1 MAKKKSKKKAAPKGR
16 SRQELPR
23 KRAGQRQLDALPDT
37 LDFRDRMF
45 EATLVEV
52 PVRIPLDDYRQW
64 KVPILDQG
72 TEGAC
77 TGFGLATVAHYLLRR
92 RAVVP
97 DPEPVSPRMLYEMA
111 KRYDEWPGED
121 YSGSSARGA
130 MKGWHKHGVCGETVF
145 PYVAGAPSRTTLTE
159 EQTTE
164 AVRRP
169 LGSYFRVN
177 HRDLVAMHAAIAETG
192 VLYATMMVH
201 EGWNQVGDDGQIVFE
216 PGKTKTLGGHAV
228 AIVGYDERGFW
239 IQNSWGTRWGAEGFA
254 RIDYDDW
261 MVNGTDV
268 WVARLGVPLILK
280 TPQAAAAGYTA
291 ARGSRGY
298 VFSDLRPHIIS
309 LGNNGALR
317 AGGTFG
323 TTESDVREIFEVDF
337 PRLTASWKT
346 KRLLLYAHG
355 GLVSEDSAIDRV
367 TEYRAALLSHEVY
380 PLAFIWKTDFF
391 STLKN
396 ILEDSIRQRRPE
408 GPLDSSKD
416 FMLDRL
422 DDALEPLARA
432 LSGKSQWDEMKE
444 NALRATES
452 STGGARLALKHLA
465 RLAAAEPGLEIHVV
479 GHSAGAVF
487 HAPLVARL
495 TGSGAGEHGLKV
507 ASCTMWAPAC
517 TTAVFNQYYAP
528 AIQRK
533 KIDRTALFVL
543 SDQAERDDHCANIYN
558 KSLLYLVS
566 HAFEATPRIPLVRD
580 GVPIA
585 GMEKHART
593 ELGALIRSGAI
604 DLVLTPNSTPAGGA
618 SASRASSHGSFD
630 TDEATVRA
638 TLARILSVRNA
649 GGAKML
655 FNRSGAARR
664 AARRQLDAAV
674 R

>member
-1 MAKKKSKKKAAPKGR
+1 MAKQKRASTRAAP
-16 SRQELPR
+16 PR
-23 KRAGQRQLDALPDT
+23 RARQRQLDALPDT

-52 PVRIPLDDYRQW
+52 PVRIALDEYQRWQ
-64 KVPILDQG
+64 VPILDQG

-77 TGFGLATVAHYLLRR
+77 TGFGLATVAQYLLRR

-97 DPEPVSPRMLYEMA
+97 DPEPVSPRMFYEMA
-111 KRYDEWPGED
+111 KRYDDWPGED
-121 YSGSSARGA
+121 YDGSSARGA
-130 MKGWHKHGVCGETVF
+130 MKGWHKHGVCSETVF
-145 PYVAGAPSRTTLTE
+145 PYVSGAQARTTLTE
-159 EQTTE
+159 EQTSD

-177 HRDLVAMHAAIAETG
+177 HRDLVAMHAAIVEAG
-192 VLYATMMVH
+192 VLSVTTMVH
-201 EGWNQVGDDGQIVFE
+201 EGWNRVGDDGLIVFE
-216 PGKTKTLGGHAV
+216 PGITKPLGGHAV
-228 AIVGYDERGFW
+228 AIVAYDEHGFW
-239 IQNSWGTRWGAEGFA
+239 IQNSWGRRWGAGGFA
-254 RIDYDDW
+254 RVAYDDW
-261 MVNGTDV
+261 MIHGTDV

-280 TPQAAAAGYTA
+280 TAAAAAAGYTA

-309 LGNNGALR
+309 LGNDGTLR

-323 TTESDVREIFEVDF
+323 TTEGDVREIFEEDF
-337 PRLTASWKT
+337 PRLTATWKT

-380 PLAFIWKTDFF
+380 PLAFVWKTDYL

-396 ILEDSIRQRRPE
+396 ILEEAIRQRRPE
-408 GPLDSSKD
+408 GPLDASKD

-422 DDALEPLARA
+422 DDALEPLART

-465 RLAAAEPGLEIHVV
+465 RLAAAEPGLEIHIV

-495 TGSGAGEHGLKV
+495 TGTGPGEHGLKI
-507 ASCTMWAPAC
+507 ASCTLWAPAC
-517 TTAVFNQYYAP
+517 TTAVFKQYYLP
-528 AIQRK
+528 AIQK
-533 KIDRTALFVL
+533 KKVDRTALFVL
-543 SDQAERDDHCANIYN
+543 SDQAERDDHCANIYH

-580 GVPIA
+580 GVPIV
-585 GMEKHART
+585 GMERHARA
-593 ELGALIRSGAI
+593 ELGALVRSGPI
-604 DLVLTPNSTPAGGA
+604 DLVLTPNSAAVGGPT
-618 SASRASSHGSFD
+618 ASRASSHGSFD
-630 TDEATVRA
+630 NDAATVKA
-638 TLARILSVRNA
+638 TLARILSVRSTA
-649 GGAKML
+649 GTKMS
-655 FNRSGAARR
+655 FHRSGAARS
-664 AARRQLDAAV
+664 AARRQLDRATLNV
-674 R
+674 RT